1 VALGVN
7 RDINVEALVAPQ
19 ARRSQALAPVPD
31 WGNNNQQPLVPRRP
45 PVKTAEPEGM
55 VNIWM
60 VIKKR
65 MWLILA
71 MLLISISGAYLYT
84 KSQPKIYRS
93 TITLEIQDTNNDLLN
108 TRDLDPHA
116 PAATQSSETY
126 MMTQV
131 ELMRSSSLLTRVLT
145 RLLLDRQV
153 SQMGKPQVPLSV
165 WGVPDSAGQ
174 ESLQHMV
181 AKAKLNIQARV
192 ISNTRVV
199 ELSGE
204 AEDPQFIAD
213 FLNLLGKEFINRGL
227 EVRGAAGRLNNMRLG
242 SELEGL
248 RNKLQISEQRLRDY
262 AKQTGLLITDEKENL
277 AEQKLRQVQEEL
289 SRAQA
294 ARVSKQAL
302 YEMTAGA
309 TPDALPQVLNDSTMR
324 EYQSKIS
331 ELQRQYADQNVS
343 LTAEHPSV
351 QRLQAQLAE
360 LRASRDRHLGRVVDS
375 IKNDYEG
382 AVRREKLLSGDY
394 ESQSSVVLDQGPK
407 AINYQMLKREVDT
420 NRALYDSILQKVKE
434 YGIANA
440 MHTSNVQ
447 IVDEAFAPTYPYRP
461 SLGINLAI
469 GLLAGGLI
477 GLVSAVLLE
486 RSDSSLHEPG
496 DIANH
501 VGGVELGVIPS
512 WTVEKSLGTR
522 LSAALGRPF
531 KRIGEAGDRISES
544 MPSALGSKSLATT
557 NDTKA
562 VLKTGLVDS
571 PELVVWNDKFSRIA
585 DSFRYVITSIL
596 LAQEQDRP
604 TRVIMVTSAGPR
616 EGKTTVC
623 CNLGLAV
630 AELNLR
636 VLLIDGDLRAPR
648 LQEVFKLRKSKGLA
662 DLLLE
667 EDLRV
672 LKNIVM
678 SGAPNLHVLPAG
690 RERMNE
696 AFSFTPAHTARM
708 IELLRSVRQE
718 FDVILIDTPPI
729 LYLQD
734 ARVIGRLCDAAILV
748 ARAGHTTAEQMRAC
762 HSRMHEDRVPLIGT
776 ILNDWKPSYGA
787 YGDKS
792 GYTRFGRY
800 YNQERNN

>member
-1 VALGVN
+1 MKPP
-7 RDINVEALVAPQ
+7 EA
-19 ARRSQALAPVPD
+19 
-31 WGNNNQQPLVPRRP
+31 
-45 PVKTAEPEGM
+45 EGM

-60 VIKKR
+60 VLQKR
-65 MWLILA
+65 MWLILLA
-71 MLLISISGAYLYT
+71 LVVGGAGAFLYT
-84 KSQPKIYRS
+84 RAQAKIYRA
-93 TITLEIQDTNNDLLN
+93 TVTLEIQDTNNDLLN

-116 PAATQSSETY
+116 SSANLSSETY

-131 ELMRSSSLLTRVLT
+131 ELMKSSSLLTRVLT

-153 SQMGKPQVPLSV
+153 SQMGKPAVPLSV
-165 WGVPDSAGQ
+165 WGVADRPGA
-174 ESLQHMV
+174 ESLQLMV
-181 AKAKLNIQARV
+181 AKAKQNINARV
-192 ISNTRVV
+192 VSNTRVV
-199 ELSGE
+199 ELTGE

-227 EVRGAAGRLNNMRLG
+227 ETRGAAGRLNNMKLG

-248 RNKLQISEQRLRDY
+248 RNKLQVSEQRLRDY
-262 AKQTGLLITDEKENL
+262 AKQTGLIITEQKENL
-277 AEQKLRQVQEEL
+277 AEQRLRQVQEEL

-294 ARVSKQAL
+294 DRVSKQAL

-309 TPDALPQVLNDSTMR
+309 TPDSVPQVLNDNTMR

-331 ELQRQYADQNVS
+331 ELQRQYADQSVS
-343 LTAEHPSV
+343 LTAEHPTV
-351 QRLQAQLAE
+351 QRLQAQLSE
-360 LRASRDRHLGRVVDS
+360 LRTARDRHLNRVVDS

-382 AVRREKLLSGDY
+382 AVRRERLISGSY
-394 ESQSSVVLDQGPK
+394 ENQSSVVLDQGPK
-407 AINYQMLKREVDT
+407 SINYQMLKREVDT

-440 MHTSNVQ
+440 MATSNVQ
-447 IVDEAFAPTYPYRP
+447 LIDEAAVPTYPYRP

-477 GLVSAVLLE
+477 GLVSAVLME
-486 RSDSSLHEPG
+486 RSDSSLCEPG
-496 DIANH
+496 DIASH
-501 VGGVELGVIPS
+501 VGGTELGAIPS
-512 WTVEKSLGTR
+512 WNAEKPFAERLKAAVVAPMQRLGAAKGRIAESLPNHQPGTQ
-522 LSAALGRPF
+522 SN
-531 KRIGEAGDRISES
+531 E
-544 MPSALGSKSLATT
+544 
-557 NDTKA
+557 TKA
-562 VLKTGLVDS
+562 VAKTGLVDS

-596 LAQEQDRP
+596 LAQEQERP

-662 DLLLE
+662 EVLEDKDLW
-667 EDLRV
+667 V
-672 LKNIVM
+672 LKNIVL
-678 SGAPNLHVLPAG
+678 SGAPNLHILPAG
-690 RERMNE
+690 RDRTNG

-708 IELLRSVRQE
+708 IELLRGVRQE

-748 ARAGHTTAEQMRAC
+748 ARAGHTTAEQVRAC
-762 HSRMHEDRVPLIGT
+762 HSRMLEDRVPLIGT

-800 YNQERNN
+800 YNQERNQ